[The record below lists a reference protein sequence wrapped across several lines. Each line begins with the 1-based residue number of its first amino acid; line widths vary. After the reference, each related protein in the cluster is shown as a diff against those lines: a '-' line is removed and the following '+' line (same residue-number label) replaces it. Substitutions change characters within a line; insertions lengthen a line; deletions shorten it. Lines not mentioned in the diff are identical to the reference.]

1 MKAPEPA
8 LVDPPEKHV
17 TTSYNSGL
25 KIIGIVP
32 QFRISVLKNDIQMPT

>member
-8 LVDPPEKHV
+8 LVDLPEKHV
-17 TTSYNSGL
+17 ANSYNSGL

-32 QFRISVLKNDIQMPT
+32 QFRISGKK